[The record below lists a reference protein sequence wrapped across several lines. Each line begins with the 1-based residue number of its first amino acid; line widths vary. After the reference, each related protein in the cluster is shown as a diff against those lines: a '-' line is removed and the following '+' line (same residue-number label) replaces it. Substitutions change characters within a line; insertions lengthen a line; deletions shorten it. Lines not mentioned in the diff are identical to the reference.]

1 MQIKSRAYST
11 SDEAE
16 FPHHGPMEAATAD
29 PIIEF
34 KEWLDDAGRAGV
46 REPTAMALATS
57 DAMGRA
63 NVRMVLLKQAD
74 EAGFVFYTNLESPKA
89 MELRATPYAALCF
102 HWPES
107 KRQVRVQG
115 AVEAVAEGQADAYFA
130 TRPRLSQ
137 IGAWASRQSRPMTHA
152 LELEQACAGVAWR
165 YGLGEV
171 PRPPFWSGF
180 RVVPERIEF
189 WSEKPFRRHE
199 RKLYTRFTDQWR
211 SQRLFP

>member
-1 MQIKSRAYST
+1 
-11 SDEAE
+11 
-16 FPHHGPMEAATAD
+16 METNAAN
-29 PIIEF
+29 PIGEF
-34 KEWLDDAGRAGV
+34 KVWLGEAGQAGV

-57 DAMGRA
+57 DALGMPD
-63 NVRMVLLKQAD
+63 VRMVLLKQVD
-74 EAGFVFYTNLESPKA
+74 DAGFVFYTNLESPKA
-89 MELRATPYAALCF
+89 MELRATPCAALCF
-102 HWPES
+102 YWQET

-115 AVEAVAEGQADAYFA
+115 KVETVAEREADAYFA

-152 LELEQACAGVAWR
+152 FELEQACAGFALR
-165 YGLGEV
+165 YGVGAV

-199 RKLYTRFTDQWR
+199 RRLFTRIEGQWR
-211 SQRLFP
+211 CDHLFP